1 VVKKKREIYFI
12 GNVKFHIDEVE
23 SLGNFVEIEASD
35 LYADIAKDEL
45 QKQCEFYLKELR
57 IKTEDLVSVSYSDMM
72 FELIK

>member
-1 VVKKKREIYFI
+1 MVKKKREIYFI

>member
-1 VVKKKREIYFI
+1 M
-12 GNVKFHIDEVE
+12 KFHIDEVE